1 MTNFLVR
8 LFVKNNKN
16 TKDKAVR
23 ENYGKLGGAV
33 GIASNILLCV
43 IKLIAAAIT
52 GSMSILADGLNN
64 LSDMGSSVIAFIG
77 FKLAGKPADRDH
89 PFGHGRAEYMSSF
102 VVCMLIL
109 LVGFELITS
118 SVEALFTGAKA
129 PTYTPVAVVILALSV
144 IVKLWLFV
152 FNRKIGKKISSETL
166 IAAAQD
172 SVNDCISTSVILIC
186 AIVSMFVNVP
196 FNLDAVLAF
205 FVGLFIIFS
214 GLSSAKETF
223 NSILGKPAEKE
234 TVEALETEILSFPEF
249 LGIHDLIIH
258 NYGPG
263 RQFASVHV
271 EIPQNSDIVLCHEKI
286 DYCEKLVKER
296 LDIELV
302 IHMDPIDTDNETV
315 SEVKQRIAKGILEI
329 DERLTLHDFRM
340 TPQGL
345 NQTNLIFDVV
355 IPSDIS
361 MRDND
366 ITEEINQIAKKI
378 NETYVCVI
386 TIDRDFTGR

>member
-1 MTNFLVR
+1 MTNFLVH
-8 LFVKNNKN
+8 LFVKNSDN
-16 TKDKAVR
+16 TKDKRVR
-23 ENYGKLGGAV
+23 ESYGKLGGAV

-102 VVCMLIL
+102 IVCMLIL
-109 LVGFELITS
+109 LVGVELIS
-118 SVEALFTGAKA
+118 SSAEALFTGAKA
-129 PTYTPVAVVILALSV
+129 PTYTPIAVIILAISV
-144 IVKLWLFV
+144 IVKLWLFA
-152 FNRKIGKKISSETL
+152 FNRNLGKKIDSGTL
-166 IAAAQD
+166 LASAQD

-223 NSILGKPAEKE
+223 NSILGAPADKE
-234 TVEALETEILSFPEF
+234 TVAALEKEILSFPEF

-286 DYCEKLVKER
+286 DLCEKLVKER

-302 IHMDPIDTDNETV
+302 IHMDPIDTDDETV
-315 SEVKQRIAKGILEI
+315 GEVRKSIADAILLI
-329 DERLTLHDFRM
+329 DPRLTLHDFRM
-340 TPQGL
+340 TPFGQ

-361 MRDND
+361 TKDND
-366 ITEEINQIAKKI
+366 IIEQIGTFAKDINK
-378 NETYVCVI
+378 TYVCVI
-386 TIDRDFTGR
+386 TIDRDFTGK

>member
-8 LFVKNNKN
+8 LFVKNNEN
-16 TKDKAVR
+16 TKDRQVR

-43 IKLIAAAIT
+43 IKLLAAFIT

-102 VVCMLIL
+102 IVCMLIL
-109 LVGFELITS
+109 LVGFELIS
-118 SVEALFTGAKA
+118 SSIEALFTGAKA
-129 PTYTPVAVVILALSV
+129 PTYTPIAVVILGISV

-152 FNRKIGKKISSETL
+152 FNRKIGKKIDSETL

-186 AIVSMFVNVP
+186 AVISMFVSVP

-214 GLSSAKETF
+214 GISSAKETF
-223 NSILGKPAEKE
+223 NSILGKPADKE

-302 IHMDPIDTDNETV
+302 IHMDPIDTDDETV
-315 SEVKQRIAKGILEI
+315 SAVRSSIAEGILKI

-340 TPQGL
+340 TPFGI

-355 IPSDIS
+355 IPSDMS
-361 MRDND
+361 AKDN
-366 ITEEINQIAKKI
+366 EIIEQVGKIAKEI
-378 NETYVCVI
+378 NETYACVI
-386 TIDRDFTGR
+386 TVDRDFTGK

>member
-1 MTNFLVR
+1 
-8 LFVKNNKN
+8 
-16 TKDKAVR
+16 
-23 ENYGKLGGAV
+23 
-33 GIASNILLCV
+33 
-43 IKLIAAAIT
+43 
-52 GSMSILADGLNN
+52 
-64 LSDMGSSVIAFIG
+64 
-77 FKLAGKPADRDH
+77 
-89 PFGHGRAEYMSSF
+89 MSSF
-102 VVCMLIL
+102 IVCMLIL

-129 PTYTPVAVVILALSV
+129 PTYTPVAVVILGISV
-144 IVKLWLFV
+144 IVKLWLFA
-152 FNRKIGKKISSETL
+152 FNRRIGKKISSETL

-186 AIVSMFVNVP
+186 AIISMFVNVP

-378 NETYVCVI
+378 NETYICVI